1 MNVGWA
7 QGQVVA
13 PREQKCPFGWVCSVA
28 TGCGLDFSLSMGA
41 SAGPLCGPAVCAGLG
56 ARSPAASWLHEGQ
69 RFAGGGSRHSLRD
82 RRRPSREVRQARMKE
97 RLGVAGRGAG
107 GGNPSE
113 HPAGPSSLLSPNTH
127 GETEAR
133 REKGPCSR
141 SHCKS
146 LRLPSCPPLAGLLA
160 WPAIH
165 SACVC
170 PCPPSPAGHSVPFL
184 RQSGSPRLP
193 RAPHCLLLPALL
205 PGSRS
210 LCLPPQLSLSLL
222 PPLAHLLFNV
232 SFLSF

>member
-1 MNVGWA
+1 MPSLCSLCRTVSWLRSSGLWAFSPQGPVSHGVRGQGGAGRRVHRRQCGRWGLPGDLEPWAGCLCPSRRVGMNVGWA

-28 TGCGLDFSLSMGA
+28 TGCGLDFSLSAGA

-69 RFAGGGSRHSLRD
+69 RFAGGGSWRSLRD

-97 RLGVAGRGAG
+97 RLGVAGAGA

-133 REKGPCSR
+133 REKGPC
-141 SHCKS
+141 
-146 LRLPSCPPLAGLLA
+146 
-160 WPAIH
+160 
-165 SACVC
+165 
-170 PCPPSPAGHSVPFL
+170 
-184 RQSGSPRLP
+184 
-193 RAPHCLLLPALL
+193 
-205 PGSRS
+205 
-210 LCLPPQLSLSLL
+210 
-222 PPLAHLLFNV
+222 
-232 SFLSF
+232 